1 MNKPG
6 LSFTSLLVF
15 LMVISLHCGF
25 ASGLEFQPDST
36 RGKLSAQD
44 LKKLASAKEYEDK
57 AAKTLQGCG
66 EFSNIAST
74 STPDTSFHNDAYN
87 AKCRRKRLSALDL
100 YFSANDLRNQVY
112 RGNIKEFLKNFSGN
126 KDQLMKGRLLD
137 EQSLEYLNRS
147 SDLKKAAERKLNETD
162 KLNLLEQALALE
174 TKGIE
179 TEKDAWEYFSRW
191 PESQSDQNIQPV
203 NAGKKMPVKETHRLT
218 PASTD
223 MTVIDTAML
232 NRFHEFPD
240 STLGNSPFAFR
251 NSTVSLKSYNVD
263 DIRNSWYSYLDS
275 KQPARTENNESSLI
289 AQGNINTSSGTGK
302 VKSRSDKLIPSTGA
316 RDSAVQLSS
325 TSTGRKTVG
334 KENNRVIAERKNI
347 QMADSGRLITR
358 KTVPSDHLQQDT
370 TKTLYARFNQSGKSS
385 TDKVNAPKV
394 NNNPVPVKTEEDNS
408 GKVIEKGNGGKIT
421 YRVQIAANPTL
432 LTQGTLRKLYN
443 GNKQV
448 EVINESGWNKYSIGD
463 FDSFEEA
470 DNFRNQCDVKGAF
483 VVVYKGDKKI
493 PFEKAL
499 AETRESSTPVPETTS
514 ETSAR
519 YFAVQ
524 IAASRETLSDN
535 ILRMLYAGNQP
546 VTKHF
551 EDNWYKYTIGQE
563 STLLEAQ
570 RLKTASG
577 VKGAFLVAYQNGVRI
592 TLTDLTPS
600 SEEKQEYLQKSS
612 VGKTFKIQIAASRR
626 PLSDREIKALYSGSG
641 EISMQLEDG
650 WYRYTIGNETSY
662 AGAADLKERLN
673 LKNTFIAIY
682 SNGKRIFPAPPGMG
696 SAGITIAPGIIPADG
711 QSYFVQMTASRSKL
725 FVTQLG
731 FINETVSVMEFFEDG
746 WFKYRINC
754 GNDLQKAR
762 KLMEKYSDQGAFI
775 VSFLNGQKTGNRFS
789 SGLPVKTNK

>member
-6 LSFTSLLVF
+6 LQFTSLLVI
-15 LMVISLHCGF
+15 LMVISFHRGY
-25 ASGLEFQPDST
+25 ASGPEFQPDST
-36 RGKLSAQD
+36 QGKLSVQD
-44 LKKLASAKEYEDK
+44 LKKLASAKDYEEK

-66 EFSNIAST
+66 EFSKMVSST
-74 STPDTSFHNDAYN
+74 DPDTSIHNDTYN

-100 YFSANDLRNQVY
+100 YFSANDLYNQVY
-112 RGNIKEFLKNFSGN
+112 RSNIKKFLNKFSGN

-147 SDLKKAAERKLNETD
+147 SDLKKTAERKLNETD

-179 TEKDAWEYFSRW
+179 TEKEAWDYFSHW
-191 PESQSDQNIQPV
+191 PENQTGQNTQHVNTDLKVQEKEKHLPV
-203 NAGKKMPVKETHRLT
+203 PVS
-218 PASTD
+218 AS
-223 MTVIDTAML
+223 MTLIDTTML
-232 NRFHEFPD
+232 NRLRDFPD
-240 STLGNSPFAFR
+240 SNLSSGPYAFS

-275 KQPARTENNESSLI
+275 KQPARTENNETSLI
-289 AQGNINTSSGTGK
+289 AQGNVNTSSDTGK
-302 VKSRSDKLIPSTGA
+302 VKPRSDKLIPSPGA
-316 RDSAVQLSS
+316 RDSAMQFSS

-347 QMADSGRLITR
+347 QAADSNKLITR
-358 KTVPSDHLQQDT
+358 TTVPSDHLQQDT
-370 TKTLYARFNQSGKSS
+370 TKKLYASFDQSRKSS
-385 TDKVNAPKV
+385 TGKLTSTTA
-394 NNNPVPVKTEEDNS
+394 NNIPVPVKTARDNS
-408 GKVIEKGNGGKIT
+408 GKVNEKENGGKIT

-470 DNFRNQCDVKGAF
+470 DNFRNHCGVQGAF
-483 VVVYKGDKKI
+483 VVVYKGDKKV

-499 AETRESSTPVPETTS
+499 AETMETSSPIAETTIETPV
-514 ETSAR
+514 R
-519 YFAVQ
+519 FFAVQ

-535 ILRMLYAGNQP
+535 ILRMLYSGNQP

-551 EDNWYKYTIGQE
+551 EDNWYKYTIGRE

-570 RLKTASG
+570 RLKAASG
-577 VKGAFLVAYQNGVRI
+577 VKGAFIVAYQNGARI
-592 TLTDLTPS
+592 TLSGLTP
-600 SEEKQEYLQKSS
+600 SEEKQEDLQKSS
-612 VGKTFKIQIAASRR
+612 TGKTFKVQIAASRR
-626 PLSDREIKALYSGSG
+626 PLSDREIKFLYSGPG
-641 EISMQLEDG
+641 KVTMQLEDG

-662 AGAADLKERLN
+662 AGAADLKTSLN
-673 LKNTFIAIY
+673 LKNAFIAIY
-682 SNGKRIFPAPPGMG
+682 NNGKRIYPASQGVGP
-696 SAGITIAPGIIPADG
+696 AGITIIPGVIPAGG
-711 QSYFVQMTASRSKL
+711 QSYFVQLTASRSKI
-725 FVTQLG
+725 FVNQLG
-731 FINETVSVMEFFEDG
+731 FINEAVPVMEFYENG

-762 KLMEKYSDQGAFI
+762 RIREKYSDQGAFI
-775 VSFLNGQKTGNRFS
+775 VSFVNGKKTGIGFS
-789 SGLPVKTNK
+789 SGLPEKTISH